1 MDTVLIQ
8 LTHQKA
14 LRLLQELEDLNIIKL
29 LKSNVTEKKKLS
41 EKYAGK
47 LPLEIANEL
56 EAYVNQSREE
66 WNNRHI

>member
-1 MDTVLIQ
+1 MDTILIQ

-14 LRLLQELEDLNIIKL
+14 LRLLQELEDMNIIKL
-29 LKSNVTEKKKLS
+29 LKSNVAEKNKLS